1 MSKGLPSFPWPLPI
15 GASLIKST
23 TLPRKD
29 FPCAANISLNSF
41 SSVVMLLLLEAQ
53 IQLTAFQSRAGLWL
67 GASDLYPMLKRFQP
81 VPSTHQ
87 IQEVFRGAILC
98 DCARPLV

>member
-15 GASLIKST
+15 GASLIKSR

-41 SSVVMLLLLEAQ
+41 SSVVMLLLLETQ
-53 IQLTAFQSRAGLWL
+53 IQLTPLQSLAGQWL
-67 GASDLYPMLKRFQP
+67 GASALYPMPKRFPP
-81 VPSTHQ
+81 VPATHQ
-87 IQEVFRGAILC
+87 IQEAFRGAILC
-98 DCARPLV
+98 DCAHPLA